1 MTDEPRATREDPGPL
16 LARTAEIA
24 TEFLRGVPERPVLVH
39 QDVASLRAAI
49 VTPLPEAGEDPLE
62 IIERLARDADPGIV
76 SMAGPRYF
84 GYVIGGSVPAS
95 VAADWLTSAW
105 DQNAGLYS
113 ASPAASVVEEAV
125 GAWLI
130 DLLGLPAGTSYGLVS
145 GCQMAHFTCLA
156 AARHAVLEDA
166 GWDVEAN
173 GLTGAPEIDVVLGG
187 EAHSTIGGAL
197 QYLGLGRD
205 RVHTAAADGQ
215 GRMRLDALEATLDA
229 IPPGRPLIVCLQ
241 AGNVNTGSFDPIG
254 PMIELVRRR
263 PGAWVHIDGAFGA
276 WARVSPLTAYLLD
289 GAERADSWATDAHK
303 WLNVPYDSG
312 LAFVAHPR
320 AHAAAMAPPH
330 AAYLEY
336 VGEEKRDELYWVP
349 EFSRRARGFAMYA
362 ALRSLGRTGVREM
375 VERGCWV
382 ARRIADRIEAAPG
395 ATILNDVVL
404 NQVLV
409 RFETEDR
416 DPAASDALTRATLQA
431 IQDEGTIWLS
441 GTNWHD
447 MAAIRVS
454 VSNWGTGAEEA
465 ELAAV
470 TILAAADRVRA
481 RGTPAS

>member
-1 MTDEPRATREDPGPL
+1 MR
-16 LARTAEIA
+16 I
-24 TEFLRGVPERPVLVH
+24 
-39 QDVASLRAAI
+39 
-49 VTPLPEAGEDPLE
+49 
-62 IIERLARDADPGIV
+62 
-76 SMAGPRYF
+76 
-84 GYVIGGSVPAS
+84 PA
-95 VAADWLTSAW
+95 
-105 DQNAGLYS
+105 
-113 ASPAASVVEEAV
+113 
-125 GAWLI
+125 
-130 DLLGLPAGTSYGLVS
+130 
-145 GCQMAHFTCLA
+145 
-156 AARHAVLEDA
+156 
-166 GWDVEAN
+166 
-173 GLTGAPEIDVVLGG
+173 
-187 EAHSTIGGAL
+187 
-197 QYLGLGRD
+197 
-205 RVHTAAADGQ
+205 
-215 GRMRLDALEATLDA
+215 
-229 IPPGRPLIVCLQ
+229 GRPLIVCLQ

-254 PMIELVRRR
+254 PMIDLVRRR
-263 PGAWVHIDGAFGA
+263 PGAWVHIDGAFGM

-336 VGEEKRDELYWVP
+336 VGEEKRDEMYWVP

-395 ATILNDVVL
+395 ATVLNDVVL

-409 RFETEDR
+409 RFETDDR

-441 GTNWHD
+441 GTTWHD

-454 VSNWGTGAEEA
+454 VSNWGTGADEA
-465 ELAAV
+465 ELAAA